1 MQYISGRI
9 LTEKG
14 FINGHISIKN
24 NQYMDLSKGNSPDTP
39 IHKGLII
46 PSFIN
51 FHTHIADAFIR
62 YEKID
67 LPKNV
72 NDLVAPPN
80 GLKHQLVKKAS
91 EEKKI
96 NGIIKA
102 INEMKSNGICLF
114 VDFRE
119 NGIKGINILKK
130 ALLKNNINSIILSR
144 PQSLTFNKNEVN
156 ELIQNSDGI
165 GISSISDW
173 SYDDLEKI
181 SQITH
186 KNKKIFALHV
196 SENKREDIDNVLAL
210 KPIFLVH
217 MLKANED
224 DLQKV
229 KDNKI
234 PVVVCPRSNTFFGLK
249 PDLSLMKKTGI
260 QILIGTDNAML
271 HKPSIFEEI
280 KHIQQ
285 INPGLFTLE
294 ELLLMST
301 FLPRKALN
309 SKHIIPDFKY
319 PTSYLVLDIE
329 TLKPIYK
336 INTNL

>member
-80 GLKHQLVKKAS
+80 GLKHQLLKKAS

-102 INEMKSNGICLF
+102 IDK
-114 VDFRE
+114 
-119 NGIKGINILKK
+119 
-130 ALLKNNINSIILSR
+130 
-144 PQSLTFNKNEVN
+144 LT
-156 ELIQNSDGI
+156 IQ
-165 GISSISDW
+165 
-173 SYDDLEKI
+173 
-181 SQITH
+181 
-186 KNKKIFALHV
+186 
-196 SENKREDIDNVLAL
+196 
-210 KPIFLVH
+210 
-217 MLKANED
+217 
-224 DLQKV
+224 V
-229 KDNKI
+229 K
-234 PVVVCPRSNTFFGLK
+234 
-249 PDLSLMKKTGI
+249 
-260 QILIGTDNAML
+260 
-271 HKPSIFEEI
+271 
-280 KHIQQ
+280 
-285 INPGLFTLE
+285 
-294 ELLLMST
+294 
-301 FLPRKALN
+301 
-309 SKHIIPDFKY
+309 
-319 PTSYLVLDIE
+319 
-329 TLKPIYK
+329 
-336 INTNL
+336 